1 MPAGQKWHD
10 SVLPRGRENRK
21 TQELKLSRT
30 KEEKE
35 IYSSNRKEQVDS
47 KKPSASSSKDP
58 EAHENLK
65 RNAQQSLLVL
75 RGSFFQTLSCPE
87 FGEDSILTLDSDT
100 LSGVCGGQWGM
111 WKFPGQGL
119 NPSHSGNPSHCSD
132 YARSLTCWAT
142 GELLDSDTLEWVE
155 REGLRDPNNE
165 DTRQLTTLLCI
176 IPHISM
182 KTTPSTPSYFKQSIE
197 DPGFLNRGYFKVC

>member
-1 MPAGQKWHD
+1 MPAGQKRHD

-100 LSGVCGGQWGM
+100 LSGVCVGAVGHVEIPWPRTKPEPQWQP
-111 WKFPGQGL
+111 KPLQ
-119 NPSHSGNPSHCSD
+119 
-132 YARSLTCWAT
+132 
-142 GELLDSDTLEWVE
+142 
-155 REGLRDPNNE
+155 
-165 DTRQLTTLLCI
+165 
-176 IPHISM
+176 
-182 KTTPSTPSYFKQSIE
+182 
-197 DPGFLNRGYFKVC
+197 